1 MKLGMRISDRP
12 SSLSVPPRGGKRAV
26 RQLFKEH
33 AIEVR
38 GNKLVLNGLLIANEH
53 ADSFLGAIS
62 ARVLQISF
70 SLRFD
75 QLGDLVESPE
85 LFRHHLW
92 RESGRLELLS
102 PEEIERKVSDKFG
115 ADSTAGLAALAEHR
129 LALGQEKAEALLRDH
144 LPLIVDAITGEDKPN
159 YARLR
164 EVKELVALIGSS
176 PLTLDFLRFL
186 DQGEKTLEAVAE
198 AIDYFREKAPRDTG
212 ICRFE
217 VDFNLRNGAGRE
229 ALTACHALVALEP
242 NEKGY
247 AAKYGQIGAVA
258 DKSGWL
264 ALAQEAYRAA
274 AALDKTKGY
283 DHKAKAAEKAEKGA
297 KEKAVRDESAKLLAA
312 WKKAEKD
319 PAKHAAELYELING
333 DLDKIDFI
341 AAKPSLNFVSRKL
354 ACALFRRLEELA
366 IERGEAALADYYLYQ
381 QNVIISAIFEQVA
394 RNNAIDQERADII
407 YELLKN
413 QEIAEIEQ
421 SLAETLYAVA
431 KDKTKRYHL
440 LAKDILWNYGFD
452 AANDAYAK
460 GLGVKCLAHLLICQ
474 ELRPEDFQVKHNLSV
489 VLTFLGVQFIEIDE
503 CAEAEKYFRRALE
516 NEPNCFPALEKL
528 GYLLAKRGALDE
540 AEAVCRRALDV
551 EVKLPNEQ
559 QARIMAAGRAQVYNN
574 LFAVALNRFEASG
587 DEAHLSPAEE
597 HLKRAIA
604 ILPKVAK
611 FRFNLAIAQLLKGD
625 FAAALGWMTNY
636 QAGEEVKSEWVLS
649 FMRQV
654 IRRLALHEADRG
666 NEQIGQYLTKACDH
680 LMAGVQ
686 ADPANK
692 QLADDF
698 AQMLEGC
705 FYLGYPMLGAKGL
718 DYFMTQE
725 WAGSEAQACALR
737 VKEELAN
744 PART

>member
-1 MKLGMRISDRP
+1 AFLAAIP
-12 SSLSVPPRGGKRAV
+12 SRL
-26 RQLFKEH
+26 
-33 AIEVR
+33 
-38 GNKLVLNGLLIANEH
+38 
-53 ADSFLGAIS
+53 
-62 ARVLQISF
+62 LQISF

-75 QLGDLVESPE
+75 QLGELVDKPE
-85 LFRHHLW
+85 LFRQHLW
-92 RESGRLELLS
+92 REGERFDLLS
-102 PEEIERKVSDKFG
+102 ADELARKISDKFE
-115 ADSTAGLAALAEHR
+115 DSTVGAALAVFAEHR
-129 LALGQEKAEALLRDH
+129 LALDPERAEALLRDN
-144 LPLIVDAITGEDKPN
+144 LPRIVEAVVGEDKPN
-159 YARLR
+159 YASLR
-164 EVKELVALIGSS
+164 ESKEALSALGSS
-176 PLTLDFLRFL
+176 PLILDFLRRL

-198 AIDYFREKAPRDTG
+198 AIDYFRERAPRDPG

-217 VDFNLRNGAGRE
+217 VEFNLRDGACRE
-229 ALTACHALVALEP
+229 ALAACHALVALEP
-242 NEKGY
+242 NEKGH
-247 AAKYGQIGAVA
+247 ATKYGQIGSVA
-258 DKSGWL
+258 EKKGWFVI
-264 ALAQEAYRAA
+264 AQEAYRAA

-283 DHKAKAAEKAEKGA
+283 DQKAKAAEKAEKGA

-319 PAKHAAELYELING
+319 LKQAAALYDLIDG
-333 DLDKIDFI
+333 DPGKIDSI
-341 AAKPSLNFVSRKL
+341 AAKPSLNFVSKRSAL
-354 ACALFRRLEELA
+354 ALFRRLEELA
-366 IERGEAALADYYLYQ
+366 IERGEESLAQYYLYQ
-381 QNVIISAIFEQVA
+381 QNTIISAIFEQVA

-431 KDKTKRYHL
+431 KDKAKRYHL

-489 VLTFLGVQFIEIDE
+489 VLTFLGVQFIEIE
-503 CAEAEKYFRRALE
+503 EYAEAEKYFRRALS

-625 FAAALGWMTNY
+625 FTAALGWMTNY

-698 AQMLEGC
+698 AQRLEGC

-718 DYFMTQE
+718 DHFMTPE